1 LICNGLCFD
10 KTENDRFGPN
20 SGGVFLTQKTLI
32 LIYEFEY
39 IICRKSQV
47 VQHHLIET
55 DSSYHRGS
63 KETSTM
69 VEE

>member
-1 LICNGLCFD
+1 MFSTKEINGKSYVVYEDFIYD
-10 KTENDRFGPN
+10 EETMEW
-20 SGGVFLTQKTLI
+20 I
-32 LIYEFEY
+32 LIDEFEY

-55 DSSYHRGS
+55 ASSYHRGS